1 MILPRL
7 RSMKY
12 ELSIYETVS
21 IFDLPTITAQDN
33 GISSF
38 SQAIDQ
44 EWLFYDAGI
53 RLLPDDPK

>member
-21 IFDLPTITAQDN
+21 IFDLPTITAQDKREYRAFRKLLIKN
-33 GISSF
+33 GF
-38 SQAIDQ
+38 
-44 EWLFYDAGI
+44 L
-53 RLLPDDPK
+53 